1 MAIFD
6 DGFDFDKYVR
16 KRLMEMDNLESREL
30 FKEIIRD
37 MMGEFYN
44 HVASEYKFLEDR
56 VFKEAPRP
64 VRMPDITTGVVALDE
79 YDVTDRN
86 FRPMD
91 EGDLEK
97 KTPDT
102 EVMLQS
108 LADNKPYLL
117 YTAFIPEDYFK
128 LQNIE
133 NRVFHGLIELGETKV
148 AADFKVKLCRRY
160 MDKIEG
166 LYDVAKLNNLPW
178 RTVLA
183 PYLYK
188 FFDVMITRVD
198 EIDTKAKI
206 TNVTVDFE
214 EYNKKAKFG
223 VFPIWNLFKTEI
235 MASAYPQPVVE
246 RAVFEHVLY
255 AGQFKKNASYLLTE
269 SDSTVRDIRWQDGD
283 LYILADGETPG
294 NWGFYEVHN
303 EKEWFYHLP
312 AFDNRQYDTFSNNMR
327 EYFGERIKS
336 KTEIIRYLSSFV
348 ASQHFNYM
356 DVKLMPAGDDT
367 GDTYDTESFIN
378 YEYRWEDSTKT
389 LMVYFDAQKMNY
401 YLNRDILS
409 FLITNLSHFFPEY
422 NCVGKIV

>member
-64 VRMPDITTGVVALDE
+64 VRMPDIITGIVSMDE

-86 FRPMD
+86 YRPMD

-97 KTPDT
+97 KTPNT
-102 EVMLQS
+102 EDMLQS

-117 YTAFIPEDYFK
+117 YTAFIQMDYLK
-128 LQNIE
+128 LQDIE
-133 NRVFHGLIELGETKV
+133 KRVFHGFLDIGEKKI
-148 AADFKVKLCRRY
+148 ASDFKVKLCRRY
-160 MDKIEG
+160 MDMTEK
-166 LYDVAKLNNLPW
+166 LYDIAKLNNLPW

-188 FFDVMITRVD
+188 FFDVSVIRVD
-198 EIDTKAKI
+198 EIDPKAKI
-206 TNVTVDFE
+206 INVTVDFE
-214 EYNKKAKFG
+214 EYNNKTRFD
-223 VFPIWNLFKTEI
+223 VFPVWNLSKTEI
-235 MASAYPQPVVE
+235 IASTYPQPIME
-246 RAVFEHVLY
+246 RAVFEHLLY
-255 AGQFKKNASYLLTE
+255 AGQFKKNASYLLTS
-269 SDSTVRDIRWQDGD
+269 SDSVVRDIRWQDGD
-283 LYILADGETPG
+283 LYIMADGETPG

-303 EKEWFYHLP
+303 EKEWLYHFP
-312 AFDNRQYDTFSNNMR
+312 IFTNKQYDTFSNNMR

-336 KTEIIRYLSSFV
+336 KTEIIRFLSSFV
-348 ASQHFNYM
+348 ASQHFDIV
-356 DVKLMPAGDDT
+356 DVKLT
-367 GDTYDTESFIN
+367 TKSESGDTYDTESFID
-378 YEYRWEDSTKT
+378 YEYRLEERSKT
-389 LMVYFDAQKMNY
+389 LMVNFDPQNMTY

-422 NCVGKIV
+422 NCVGKLE